1 MENTV
6 KKKKKKSSRPSSANR
21 RRREELLLSL
31 MSEPLREIAEE
42 AAEEMREYVR
52 VKLVRYFTTEKIEE
66 KVYYGRKQYEYVP
79 VTDMTALEHYL
90 KTIFVRTGHIGKDYV
105 AELILNRKKPGYVF
119 LKEVRRIRPDF
130 AQKYDPI
137 WKDAGEELMAFVDP
151 MQCIN
156 DACKLF
162 DRARIMELLAQN
174 PHTKQ
179 MLKEMGLVRQEV
191 VDRVPERYVDLYP
204 ECRKMMRH
212 FVLHIGPTNSG
223 KTYQAIKALEKA
235 GSGVYLGPL
244 RLLAYEQY
252 ERINADGESCS
263 LLTGEE
269 RIEKEDAFFTASTIE
284 MADLD
289 RFYVAAVIDEAQM
302 VEDRERGGAWTAAIL
317 GLRAAEIHICASLN
331 AEKILVRMIEECGD
345 TYEVMYHERK
355 TQLIPES
362 KCFSFPKDVKKGD
375 ALIVF
380 SRKDVH
386 AVASEMKRRGRK
398 CSLIYGALPYDVRHE
413 QAALFA
419 SGENEV
425 VAATDAIG
433 MGMNLPIRRV
443 VFLVRDKFD
452 GKMHRYL
459 HTDEYKQIA
468 GRAGR
473 LGLYEKGYAA
483 CVDEPERLREALRR
497 KDKTIKK
504 AVIAFPR
511 TLLGIDAPLSAII
524 RQWIEADSSAGYVK
538 AVALRELMLAREME
552 ADGIDD
558 KEFIYRFITMPFD
571 ERDDDLHAT
580 FSEMYR
586 REWSGRHYDIRSRLV
601 SELPETLKEL
611 EHLYRLYDLLYV
623 YGSRYGEE
631 EALTELF
638 DMKNV
643 VSEKIM
649 ELLAAEKFETA
660 RDWHKF

>member
-1 MENTV
+1 MENT
-6 KKKKKKSSRPSSANR
+6 KKKKKRSGASAAVK
-21 RRREELLLSL
+21 RRREELLLML
-31 MSEPLREIAEE
+31 MSEPLQEIAAE

-52 VKLVRYFTTEKIEE
+52 LKLVRYFSSEKIEE
-66 KVYYGRKQYEYVP
+66 KVYYGRRQFDYVT
-79 VTDMTALEHYL
+79 VTDMNGLEHFL
-90 KTIFVRTGHIGKDYV
+90 KTIIGRKGYLGKDYASV
-105 AELILNRKKPGYVF
+105 LVLNKKKPSYIF
-119 LKEVRRIRPDF
+119 LREVRRIRPEF
-130 AQKYDPI
+130 AKKYDPV
-137 WKDAGEELMAFVDP
+137 WKDAGEELTALADP
-151 MQCIN
+151 MRCIEE
-156 DACKLF
+156 ACSLF
-162 DRARIMELLAQN
+162 DRERIMELLSQN

-179 MLKEMGLVRQEV
+179 MLKEMGVVRQEV

-223 KTYQAIKALEKA
+223 KTYQAVKALEKA

-252 ERINADGESCS
+252 ERINADGEPCS

-269 RIEKEDAFFTASTIE
+269 RIDREDAFFTASTIE

-289 RFYVAAVIDEAQM
+289 RFHVAAVIDEAQM

-317 GLRAAEIHICASLN
+317 GLRAAEIHICASQN
-331 AEKILVRMIEECGD
+331 AEKILIRMIEECGD
-345 TYEVMYHERK
+345 TYEVEYHERK
-355 TQLIPES
+355 TPLIPES
-362 KCFSFPKDVKKGD
+362 KRFSFPKDVKKGD

-386 AVASEMKRRGRK
+386 AVASELKRRGRK

-473 LGLYEKGYAA
+473 LGLYEKGYCA

-497 KDKTIKK
+497 RDKTIKK

-524 RQWIEADSSAGYVK
+524 RQWIEADSSEGYVK
-538 AVALRELMLAREME
+538 AVAMRELLLAREME

-571 ERDDDLHAT
+571 ERDEDLHAA
-580 FSEMYR
+580 FVEMYR
-586 REWSGRHYDIRSRLV
+586 RQWRGAHFNIRTRFV
-601 SELPETLKEL
+601 DELPETLKEL
-611 EHLYRLYDLLYV
+611 EHLYRLYDLLYI

-631 EALTELF
+631 DALAELF
-638 DMKNV
+638 ARKNT

-649 ELLAAEKFETA
+649 ALLAEQKFETA
-660 RDWHKF
+660 REWQKYM

>member
-1 MENTV
+1 MENT
-6 KKKKKKSSRPSSANR
+6 KKKKRGNRPSAAAR
-21 RRREELLLSL
+21 RRREELLLGL

-52 VKLVRYFTTEKIEE
+52 VKLIRYFASEKIEE
-66 KVYYGRKQYEYVP
+66 KVYYGRKQYRYEP

-90 KTIFVRTGHIGKDYV
+90 KTIFVRSGHIGKDY
-105 AELILNRKKPGYVF
+105 AAGLILNKKKPAYVF
-119 LKEVRRIRPDF
+119 LREVRKVNPEF

-137 WKDAGEELMAFVDP
+137 WKDAGEELMAFADP
-151 MQCIN
+151 MQCVE
-156 DACKLF
+156 DACALF
-162 DRARIMELLAQN
+162 DRERIMELLAQN

-179 MLKEMGLVRQEV
+179 MLREMGLVRQEV

-252 ERINADGESCS
+252 ERINADGEICS

-317 GLRAAEIHICASLN
+317 GLRAAEIHVCASLN
-331 AEKILVRMIEECGD
+331 AEKVLVRMIEECGD
-345 TYEVMYHERK
+345 TYEIVRHDRK
-355 TQLIPES
+355 TPLIAEAR
-362 KCFSFPKDVKKGD
+362 CFSFPRDVKKGD

-386 AVASEMKRRGRK
+386 AVAAELKRRGRK

-452 GKMHRYL
+452 GATSTPTSTSRSPGVPAGSGSTRRGTRPVWMSPSGSGKPSGGRIRRLRRRSFHFRGPCSASTRRSPRSYASGSRRTAARATRRRSRSANSCSRGRWRRTGSTTRSSFTALSRCRSTSATRISMRCL
-459 HTDEYKQIA
+459 PRCTGGSGA
-468 GRAGR
+468 GRILISAR
-473 LGLYEKGYAA
+473 GL
-483 CVDEPERLREALRR
+483 
-497 KDKTIKK
+497 
-504 AVIAFPR
+504 PR
-511 TLLGIDAPLSAII
+511 SCPGL
-524 RQWIEADSSAGYVK
+524 
-538 AVALRELMLAREME
+538 
-552 ADGIDD
+552 
-558 KEFIYRFITMPFD
+558 
-571 ERDDDLHAT
+571 
-580 FSEMYR
+580 
-586 REWSGRHYDIRSRLV
+586 
-601 SELPETLKEL
+601 
-611 EHLYRLYDLLYV
+611 
-623 YGSRYGEE
+623 
-631 EALTELF
+631 
-638 DMKNV
+638 
-643 VSEKIM
+643 
-649 ELLAAEKFETA
+649 
-660 RDWHKF
+660 